1 MSKTKIK
8 TKLTIKPYQRV
19 IAVGKDDVSSFR
31 TDAGN
36 KDKPKVFVIEYV
48 DLSRS
53 MFRLFQVGS
62 YSTPLWFDFSGYPC
76 LSTHSR
82 SSMLHK
88 NWNGWRLVDLPKR

>member
-1 MSKTKIK
+1 MPKTK

-19 IAVGKDDVSSFR
+19 IAIGQDDSSSFR

-62 YSTPLWFDFSGYPC
+62 YSVPLWFDFAGYPC
-76 LSTHSR
+76 LATHSR
-82 SSMLHK
+82 SSMVFK
-88 NWNGWRLVDLPKR
+88 NWNGWRLVDANETK